1 MRVRNIRSE
10 RPSRLRHEARELDVQ
25 PRRRRARPAAEH
37 RPLRDERADLTPDLH
52 AVRAERG
59 VRLAVEQARGFI
71 QRPALPRIKKHCEQ
85 CRDHKS
91 DLRRQNTPPL
101 PSARELRQ
109 HQRA

>member
-71 QRPALPRIKKHCEQ
+71 QRPALPRIKIHREQ
-85 CRDHKS
+85 HGQRQS
-91 DLRRQNTPPL
+91 ALRRQNIPPP